1 MAVYVQINCV
11 PSGSTGNIMLG
22 EHKMRQENGDT
33 SYVFW
38 GRGRDSEN
46 EGEWKFANE
55 FGCKSHALLDR
66 ITGKHGFYSSFSTR
80 KMLKRLDEIE
90 PDVVHLHNIHG
101 YYVNIPMLF
110 EWLANHDCKVEWTL
124 HDCWAFTGHCSHFTY
139 VKCEQWKTHCACS
152 EKCPQLHSYPKTF
165 SLNSCRWNFE
175 QKKRYFTL
183 VSSDRMKLI
192 TPSQWLA
199 DLVGES
205 FLSKYPVE
213 VRHNTIN
220 TSVFKPTQS
229 DFRDRFGIGDR
240 FMVLGVAFPWNERK
254 GLSDFIRLANE
265 LDSSKFAVV
274 LVGLTKKQASQI
286 RQQIVAVPKLED
298 KKELAEAYSAAD
310 VFVHPGVEETF
321 GMTVAEAQACG
332 TTVVVTK
339 GSACAEIAKNDASI
353 EIPPD
358 LSTLK
363 ATIINMR
370 GGGMVIVLPRTDNK
384 NQLAAIYSSADVFFN
399 PTMEDNYP
407 TVNLESEACGTPV
420 ITYDTGGCA
429 ETIKVNASMCVTG
442 FDEVLSRIRFNED
455 LV

>member
-1 MAVYVQINCV
+1 
-11 PSGSTGNIMLG
+11 MLS
-22 EHKMRQENGDT
+22 EHKDRQANGDT

-38 GRGRDSEN
+38 GRGRNSEK

-55 FGCKSHALLDR
+55 FGCKTHALLDR

-90 PDVVHLHNIHG
+90 PDIVHLHNIHG

-152 EKCPQLHSYPKTF
+152 KECPQLRSYPKTF
-165 SLNSCRWNFE
+165 SLNSCQWNFE
-175 QKKRYFTL
+175 QKKKYFTL
-183 VSSDRMKLI
+183 ISADRMKLI

-229 DFRDRFGIGDR
+229 DFRVRYGIGDR

-274 LVGLTKKQASQI
+274 LVGLTRKQASQI

-298 KKELAEAYSAAD
+298 KKMLAEAYSAAD

-332 TTVVVTK
+332 TTVVVAK
-339 GSACAEIAKNDASI
+339 GSACAEIAKKDTSI
-353 EIPPD
+353 VISPD

-363 ATIINMR
+363 ATIINLR
-370 GGGMVIVLPRTDNK
+370 GGG
-384 NQLAAIYSSADVFFN
+384 S
-399 PTMEDNYP
+399 
-407 TVNLESEACGTPV
+407 
-420 ITYDTGGCA
+420 
-429 ETIKVNASMCVTG
+429 
-442 FDEVLSRIRFNED
+442 
-455 LV
+455 